1 MYNGNGSMHLFVKT
15 ENSLLFRRIELIKSE
30 IKCSLCHNFALGYP
44 TFSLARPTN
53 YCYCW
58 AILFDNER
66 IKSSLRS
73 LVTTERLS
81 GLPMT
86 PEHLLVDRNWYSL
99 CWSMHSLVTKTKII
113 FFFFQKKTLIH
124 NKLNKMLHIA
134 LFCISNEKWMGKPP
148 PVTLS
153 QVCILF

>member
-1 MYNGNGSMHLFVKT
+1 MQMKLIVERSLSIMKKIKSSLRSSITTERFLWLGLLKIYVQWKWINAFVCKNGKLALVS
-15 ENSLLFRRIELIKSE
+15 ENRLIKSE

-86 PEHLLVDRNWYSL
+86 PEHLLVDRN
-99 CWSMHSLVTKTKII
+99 
-113 FFFFQKKTLIH
+113 
-124 NKLNKMLHIA
+124 
-134 LFCISNEKWMGKPP
+134 
-148 PVTLS
+148 
-153 QVCILF
+153 